1 MKLKEHKI
9 DGIEPGS
16 IAEEMGIEAGDVLLE
31 VNGKPIQDVFD
42 YHFLINDVLLTLL
55 IRKPNGEEWELE
67 IEKDY
72 YEDPGI
78 VFENGLMDDYRS
90 CRNKCMFCFIDQ
102 LPKGMRD
109 TLYFKDDDSRL
120 SFLQGNYLTL
130 TNMSE
135 HDLEKIIYYKLSPIN
150 ISFQATN
157 PELRCKMLHNRF
169 AGDVMDKVRRLKEAG
184 IVMNGQIVLCRG
196 VNDGEELDRS
206 IRDLVT
212 LMPELQSVS
221 VVPVGLTRYRDGL
234 YPLEPFTK
242 EDACKVLD
250 LICSWQEKLLKEY
263 GTHFI
268 HAGDEWYILAE
279 RPMPEE
285 MTYDGYLQLENGV
298 GMVRLLKE
306 EVDAYL
312 KKLPGDDRKRRV
324 TIATGELAAPYLR
337 EHVVSIR
344 GKYPN
349 VEVQVITVKNEFFGG
364 KITVAGLLTGQ
375 DLVKQL
381 KGKDLGEELLLSI
394 NMLKSDEPIF
404 LDDMTVE
411 QLQTALQIKVSIVES
426 SGNDFVNCILNE

>member
-1 MKLKEHKI
+1 MEHI
-9 DGIEPGS
+9 VSAVTPGS
-16 IAEEMGIEAGDVLLE
+16 IAEEMDIEPGDVLVS
-31 VNGKPIQDVFD
+31 VNGQEPEDVFD
-42 YHFLINDVLLTLL
+42 YRYLMNEEEVLVV
-55 IRKPNGEEWELE
+55 IRKPDGEEWELE
-67 IEKDY
+67 IEKE
-72 YEDPGI
+72 YEDDLGME
-78 VFENGLMDDYRS
+78 FENGLMDDYRS

-184 IVMNGQIVLCRG
+184 IMMNGQIVLCRG

-234 YPLEPFTK
+234 FPLEPFTK

-250 LICSWQEKLLKEY
+250 LIHSWQEKLLKEY

-285 MTYDGYLQLENGV
+285 TTYDGYLQLENGV

-337 EHVVSIR
+337 EHAASIQK
-344 GKYPN
+344 KYPG

-364 KITVAGLLTGQ
+364 KITVAGLITGQ
-375 DLVKQL
+375 DLVNQL
-381 KGKDLGEELLLSI
+381 RGKDLGEELLLTT
-394 NMLKSDEPIF
+394 NMLKSDEPVF

>member
-1 MKLKEHKI
+1 MEHI
-9 DGIEPGS
+9 VSAVTPGS
-16 IAEEMGIEAGDVLLE
+16 IAEEMEIEPGDVLVS
-31 VNGKPIQDVFD
+31 VNGQEPEDVFD
-42 YHFLINDVLLTLL
+42 YRYLMNEEEVLVV
-55 IRKPNGEEWELE
+55 IRKPDGEEWELE
-67 IEKDY
+67 IEKE
-72 YEDPGI
+72 YEDDLGME
-78 VFENGLMDDYRS
+78 FENGLMDDYRS

-184 IVMNGQIVLCRG
+184 IMMNGQIVLCRG

-234 YPLEPFTK
+234 FPLEPFTK

-250 LICSWQEKLLKEY
+250 LIHSWQEKLLKEY

-285 MTYDGYLQLENGV
+285 TTYDGYLQLENGV

-337 EHVVSIR
+337 EHAASIQK
-344 GKYPN
+344 KYPG

-364 KITVAGLLTGQ
+364 KITVAGLITGQ
-375 DLVKQL
+375 DLVNQL
-381 KGKDLGEELLLSI
+381 RGKDLGEELLLTT
-394 NMLKSDEPIF
+394 NMLKSDEPVF